1 MPKQH
6 EIQFTVNHCEPKSN
20 PSTQSDSKPYFGSY
34 PFDLEERINN
44 FLDSHQKV
52 TSSKQE
58 I

>member
-1 MPKQH
+1 MPEHYDKT
-6 EIQFTVNHCEPKSN
+6 FVTKDEPNRS

-34 PFDLEERINN
+34 PFDLDERINN
-44 FLDSHQKV
+44 FLDSQPRV

>member
-6 EIQFTVNHCEPKSN
+6 DKRFVENNESKSN
-20 PSTQSDSKPYFGSY
+20 SSTQSDSKPYFGSY
-34 PFDLEERINN
+34 PFDLDERINN
-44 FLDSHQKV
+44 FLDSQPKV